1 VQRDVDAAWEGIPV
15 KQGASRAVGACVA
28 DEATRKQACEAL
40 VASGWEILARGE
52 SVDELLRD
60 LDGSAP
66 ACAVLAARR
75 PDRGAAAAVAELRA
89 ELKDVPLV
97 LLCERASAG
106 DVRRALKFGA
116 DGVVLVER
124 IKSALAAVVS
134 VVVSGQISVPMS
146 NRGEVGQDVLTI
158 REKQILGLVVT
169 GLTNAQIATK
179 MFLAE
184 STVKSHLSSAFA
196 KLGVSSRHEAVGLIL
211 DPDRGRG
218 LGVMSVP
225 AGSPSAA

>member
-1 VQRDVDAAWEGIPV
+1 MRRWEGIPV
-15 KQGASRAVGACVA
+15 KQGASEERRALGVCVT
-28 DEATRKQACEAL
+28 DEATRNRACDAL
-40 VASGWEILARGE
+40 TASGWEIVVRGH
-52 SVDELLRD
+52 SVDQLLTDRE
-60 LDGSAP
+60 GSVP
-66 ACAVLAARR
+66 ACVVLAARR
-75 PDRGAAAAVAELRA
+75 PDRSAAVAVADIRA
-89 ELKDVPLV
+89 ELADVPLV
-97 LLCERASAG
+97 LLCDRASAG

-124 IKSALAAVVS
+124 IESALAAVVS

-169 GLTNAQIATK
+169 GMTNAQIATK

-196 KLGVSSRHEAVGLIL
+196 KLGVSSRHEAVGVIL

-218 LGVMSVP
+218 LGVMSAP
-225 AGSPSAA
+225 AGSATAA

>member
-1 VQRDVDAAWEGIPV
+1 M
-15 KQGASRAVGACVA
+15 QGASAERRAGVGVCVA
-28 DEATRKQACEAL
+28 DEATADRVCEAV
-40 VASGWEILARGE
+40 VANGWAVVARGE
-52 SVDELLRD
+52 SVDQLLADRG
-60 LDGSAP
+60 GSVP

-75 PDRGAAAAVAELRA
+75 PDRRAAVAVAEIRA
-89 ELKDVPLV
+89 ELEDLPLV
-97 LLCERASAG
+97 LLCDRASAG
-106 DVRRALKFGA
+106 DVRRALKFGV
-116 DGVVLVER
+116 DGVVLLER
-124 IKSALAAVVS
+124 IESALAAVIS

-146 NRGEVGQDVLTI
+146 NRGEVGQEVLTI

-225 AGSPSAA
+225 AGSVTAA